1 MLNFFW
7 GVEMK
12 NMKYKSAYVLLLFLF
27 NAVIIFSD
35 AKPISPADEEYLIN
49 VEKQAAPVDGLNGI
63 YKKLVYPKFAMVSKT
78 EGKVY
83 LLLFIN
89 EKGDVDEVKLVKGIG
104 GGCDEEAIKV
114 LQKTKFI
121 PAVQAGANVKSK
133 LPLAISFK
141 LS

>member
-1 MLNFFW
+1 MKLLRLNLSF
-7 GVEMK
+7 
-12 NMKYKSAYVLLLFLF
+12 LLFLF
-27 NAVIIFSD
+27 LFSSLTIFSNT
-35 AKPISPADEEYLIN
+35 KPILPADEDYLIN
-49 VEKQAAPVDGLNGI
+49 VEKPAAPADGLNGI
-63 YKKLVYPKFAMVSKT
+63 YKKLVYPKFAMDSRT

-104 GGCDEEAIKV
+104 AGCDEEAVKV
-114 LQKTKFI
+114 LQKTKFT

-141 LS
+141 LN